1 MDSYVG
7 CSWKQADRWCNKY
20 QRMYD
25 GNRRRVF
32 AGVNHW
38 NLNLDGSTHSKKE
51 RLCGFG
57 YSWENQES
65 AYTDVQTI
73 KPTQYL
79 LLPEDECLSCVSRLI
94 AQRKQER
101 VAAYKH
107 LLKKKK

>member
-107 LLKKKK
+107 LQTK